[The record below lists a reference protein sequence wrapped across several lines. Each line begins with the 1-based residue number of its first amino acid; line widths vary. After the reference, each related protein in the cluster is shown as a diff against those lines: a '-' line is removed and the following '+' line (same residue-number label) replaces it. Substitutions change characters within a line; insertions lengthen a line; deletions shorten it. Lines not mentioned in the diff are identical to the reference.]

1 MKREKRSVNKGIQ
14 ARNVT
19 ADVLAVG
26 DKAQAIKSV
35 TSVEREDLSKVISDL
50 RQAIAELNLNENAR
64 TVVEEDV
71 NKLESAIKK
80 EQPDKTEV
88 GGLLQSISGKLRML
102 GVVLSDTVSLVEP
115 VKKIASFLGTT
126 LKLLGLFA

>member
-102 GVVLSDTVSLVEP
+102 GVVLSDTQ
-115 VKKIASFLGTT
+115 
-126 LKLLGLFA
+126 